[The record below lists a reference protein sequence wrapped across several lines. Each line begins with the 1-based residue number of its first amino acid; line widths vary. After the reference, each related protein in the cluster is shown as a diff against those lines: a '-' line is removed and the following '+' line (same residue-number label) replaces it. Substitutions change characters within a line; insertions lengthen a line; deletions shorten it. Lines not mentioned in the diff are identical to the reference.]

1 MRTINNAFVSLY
13 FVSAPSRAGLC
24 ATGTTMALP
33 ELSSLVGCR
42 LYVDSKVNH

>member
-13 FVSAPSRAGLC
+13 FVSASSRAGLC
-24 ATGTTMALP
+24 AMGTMALP

-42 LYVDSKVNH
+42 IYVDSKVNH